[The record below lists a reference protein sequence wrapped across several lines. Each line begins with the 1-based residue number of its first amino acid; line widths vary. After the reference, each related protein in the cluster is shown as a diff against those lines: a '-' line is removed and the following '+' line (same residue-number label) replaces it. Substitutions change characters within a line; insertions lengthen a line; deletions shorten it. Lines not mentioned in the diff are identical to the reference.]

1 MTNRKS
7 FLYGVVLSALLLL
20 TAPILQADVPQPAA
34 QIITDEKAGIISIL
48 IKGKEVV
55 RIDEAGL
62 HVFGDMSYNGTITD
76 GTPPHI
82 EEKKD
87 VR

>member
-1 MTNRKS
+1 MGFPHPLR
-7 FLYGVVLSALLLL
+7 LCVVLALL
-20 TAPILQADVPQPAA
+20 AIPAGLQADVPQPAA